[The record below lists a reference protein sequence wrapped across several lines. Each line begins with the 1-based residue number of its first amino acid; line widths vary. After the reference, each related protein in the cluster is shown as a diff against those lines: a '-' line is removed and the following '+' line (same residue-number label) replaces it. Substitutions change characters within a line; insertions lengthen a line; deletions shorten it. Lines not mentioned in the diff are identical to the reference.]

1 MTEPKQPDDHPAIHE
16 MPQHVPDR
24 DPTGINP
31 NGVPPDADA
40 EATGLPTSDRQQTE
54 TTAHPDKHQP

>member
-1 MTEPKQPDDHPAIHE
+1 MTQPKQPDDHPAPHD
-16 MPQHVPDR
+16 MPKHVPDR
-24 DPTGINP
+24 DPTGNAP

-54 TTAHPDKHQP
+54 TTAQPDKHKQ